1 MHDNTVTSVQ
11 CKHDETKADRLD
23 RPWCTP
29 WNLTITTIPDNNI
42 TKSANHS
49 TDVVVVVVVG
59 GAGRGGD
66 NEEKD
71 YRSFYRQEEVNLDVG
86 MS

>member
-1 MHDNTVTSVQ
+1 MV
-11 CKHDETKADRLD
+11 A
-23 RPWCTP
+23 
-29 WNLTITTIPDNNI
+29 
-42 TKSANHS
+42 
-49 TDVVVVVVVG
+49 G

-71 YRSFYRQEEVNLDVG
+71 YRNFYRQEEVNWDVG